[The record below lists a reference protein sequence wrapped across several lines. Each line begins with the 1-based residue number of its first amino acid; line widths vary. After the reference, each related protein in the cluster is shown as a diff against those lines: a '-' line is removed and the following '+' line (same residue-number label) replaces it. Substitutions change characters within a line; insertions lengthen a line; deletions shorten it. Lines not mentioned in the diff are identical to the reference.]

1 MERKF
6 WKFLILRPSRHDQI
20 KTDEDVSINPC
31 KNQGGRLLCPLNL
44 PFMCA
49 DCNGSFCCAR
59 REVICEN
66 QFGGLLTRDQCP
78 TYTEEKSLTIEV
90 SETWKIV

>member
-1 MERKF
+1 
-6 WKFLILRPSRHDQI
+6 
-20 KTDEDVSINPC
+20 
-31 KNQGGRLLCPLNL
+31 
-44 PFMCA
+44 MCA

-90 SETWKIV
+90 SETKLKNSKK